1 MRTLSVGLLLLALTA
16 LIVYQ
21 LKGGDTGYALFS
33 YGPWTVEGSL
43 ALFLLLDLI
52 MFLLLYF
59 LIRLTIR
66 VWGMP
71 VRLREW
77 RKRQGARRARQALT
91 RGLVELSEGNWKE
104 AEKRLV
110 QHAMR
115 SETPLLNYLA
125 AAKAAQQQGAHE
137 RRDRYLQLAHESMPS
152 ADVAVG
158 LTQAELQLAHSQM
171 ERALATLTHLRGIA
185 PHHTYVLKLLK
196 DLYLRLEEWS
206 QLQRLLPELHKRKVA
221 DKQELRRLEILIYRN
236 LLGQAQRDPDP
247 ERLIMVWNG
256 IPKAVRSEAEMI
268 AGYVELLMTQGRGDV
283 AEPLLRDIL
292 RHEWDEH
299 LVELYGRVEGR
310 DPGRQLTV
318 AEGWLQKRPQNGV
331 LLLALARMSLRNR
344 LWGKARSYL
353 EASIGVL
360 PTAAAYRELGVLLER
375 MGESD
380 DALRCYR
387 SGLGFFL
394 GPVSGAALE
403 PISRSGPAPA
413 KVSRSPSVA
422 GVLPAITPEGDPES
436 NSETET

>member
-1 MRTLSVGLLLLALTA
+1 MRTLIIGLLALA
-16 LIVYQ
+16 VSAAVISLIAS
-21 LKGGDTGYALFS
+21 GDTGYALFS
-33 YGPWTVEGSL
+33 YRSWTVEGSL
-43 ALFLLLDLI
+43 ALFLLLDL
-52 MFLLLYF
+52 LLFVTLYF
-59 LIRLTIR
+59 VIRLAVRI
-66 VWGMP
+66 WGMP

-77 RKRQGARRARQALT
+77 RKKQGARRARQALT

-110 QHAMR
+110 QHATR

-185 PHHTYVLKLLK
+185 PHHLYVLKLLK
-196 DLYLRLEEWS
+196 DLYLRLEEWP

-236 LLGQAQRDPDP
+236 LLRQAQRDPDP
-247 ERLIMVWNG
+247 ERLGMIWNG
-256 IPKAVRSEAEMI
+256 IPKGVRSESEMI
-268 AGYVELLMTQGRGDV
+268 AEYAELLMSQGRGEV
-283 AEPLLRDIL
+283 AEPLLRDAL
-292 RHEWDEH
+292 RHEWDER

-310 DPGRQLTV
+310 DPGRQLTL

-353 EASIGVL
+353 EASLGAL

-375 MGESD
+375 MGESG

-394 GPVSGAALE
+394 GPVSAAALE
-403 PISRSGPAPA
+403 PISRSGGSAPA
-413 KVSRSPSVA
+413 KVTHPPVMADAPSPA
-422 GVLPAITPEGDPES
+422 KPPDEAQK
-436 NSETET
+436 